1 MIAIQSLLHWF
12 AHNPLGA
19 ATILYVSG
27 IIGVLVYAFFEPRDQ
42 T

>member
-1 MIAIQSLLHWF
+1 MNGIQGLLQWF

-19 ATILYVSG
+19 ATILYVTG
-27 IIGVLVYAFFEPRDQ
+27 IVGVLIYAFFEPRDQ